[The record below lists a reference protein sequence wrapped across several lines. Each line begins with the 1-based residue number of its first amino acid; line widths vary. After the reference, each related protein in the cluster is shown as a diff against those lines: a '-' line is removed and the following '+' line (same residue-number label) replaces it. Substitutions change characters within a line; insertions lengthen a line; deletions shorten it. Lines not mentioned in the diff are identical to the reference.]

1 MTTTALNV
9 TAVVREYIADVA
21 CFTVL
26 TKPVMWYMD
35 YARTAM
41 PCAVRG
47 VQQYATTNVSRSVS
61 DVSTSARCVTRE
73 ICVAL
78 ITNRVTNTDIVLKN

>member
-1 MTTTALNV
+1 MTTTALKV
-9 TAVVREYIADVA
+9 TAVVREYIVDVA
-21 CFTVL
+21 CFTVS

-35 YARTAM
+35 CARTAM

-47 VQQYATTNVSRSVS
+47 VRQYATTNVSRSVS
-61 DVSTSARCVTRE
+61 GVPDLSRGRFVS
-73 ICVAL
+73 L